1 MKIEELNSL
10 VQEYADLRKKYQD
23 AYAESSHLKAKC
35 DEAKY
40 RLIDIL
46 NDSNLPN
53 YAVEGIGKISVVNK
67 YSVKVPKHPDDKKKM
82 LDYFKNKGDE
92 SEMLLTVHSQTLRGL
107 YNSEREDDPTFSIP
121 GVGEPV
127 LEQNLSFRK

>member
-1 MKIEELNSL
+1 MKIEDLNSL
-10 VQEYADLRKKYQD
+10 VKEYADLRKKYQD
-23 AYAESSHLKAKC
+23 AYAESSHLKAKS

-40 RLIDIL
+40 KLIEIL
-46 NDSNLPN
+46 NESSLPN

-67 YSVKVPKHPDDKKKM
+67 YAVKVPKSPDDRKKM
-82 LDYFKNKGDE
+82 LDYFTSKGDE
-92 SEMLLTVHSQTLRGL
+92 STMLLTVHSQTLRSL
-107 YNSEREDDPTFSIP
+107 YNAEKENDPNFSIP